1 MKRATNVTAQ
11 LPSGIKGEKVRRDI
25 ATLAFTPVNMNLTV
39 TARKVYTLLLYLA
52 QRSTK
57 NEEGGYSAPVMS
69 IVRGTGS
76 HENRAGLVLEYL
88 QQMTSTNV
96 IFRPVSE
103 NEQYT
108 LLPDERAVPVE
119 DDEVRVFALLAEA
132 RLTKRGGDNWL
143 TWWYPPTIENQVIDP
158 NRWAVIELDVLA
170 LLTTYTAVALY
181 EIVARYRESPGQKT
195 PKRPAEFWVPVLRGN
210 ALNKEREWRK
220 FKAEFVAPA
229 IAQINEVSELYIE
242 LIEEKYG
249 GRKVIDVQF
258 SVTKRHRIVR
268 NAGGAV
274 DISTAATAL
283 ALAVRESDL
292 DILVGTHGEER
303 VKRALFQLELRVL
316 NKTLDPIGKPIAY
329 LRRVLENLVDVAEP
343 GTDGAVYGAPAVAV
357 PVAVSGTAK
366 TAGLDEG
373 QIRTR
378 LIAEFGNRRT
388 NRVALAFAEITELER
403 AAWMDRVAESFGGN
417 SAFARQIRR
426 LKDRDWKSPIVYSH
440 ITRFY
445 AQHGLFESWDEPT
458 ADDLA
463 ALRAELKL

>member
-1 MKRATNVTAQ
+1 MKRVTEVTVQ

-57 NEEGGYSAPVMS
+57 NQEGGYSAPVIS

-76 HENRAGLVLEYL
+76 HDNRAGLVLEYL

-96 IFRPVSE
+96 IFRPVSD

-108 LLPDERAVPVE
+108 LLGDEQATTE
-119 DDEVRVFALLAEA
+119 NNEEVRVFALLSEA

-170 LLTTYTAVALY
+170 MLTTYTAVALY
-181 EIVARYRESPGQKT
+181 EIVARYRDSPSQKT

-210 ALNKEREWRK
+210 VLNKEREWRK

-229 IAQINEVSELYIE
+229 ILQINEVSELHVE

-258 SVTKRHRIVR
+258 SVTKRHRVVR

-274 DISTAATAL
+274 DISIAAMATAL
-283 ALAVRESDL
+283 GVRESDL
-292 DILVGTHGEER
+292 DVLISAHSEER
-303 VKRALFQLELRVL
+303 VKRALFQLELRVS
-316 NKTLDPIGKPIAY
+316 NKSLDPIGKPIAY
-329 LRRVLENLVDVAEP
+329 LRRVLENLVDTAEP
-343 GTDGAVYGAPAVAV
+343 AMGGISDET
-357 PVAVSGTAK
+357 PVIAVSVMAK
-366 TAGLDEG
+366 VTGLDEG
-373 QIRTR
+373 QIRTK
-378 LIAEFGNRRT
+378 LIAEFGNRRI
-388 NRVALAFAEITELER
+388 NRVAFSFAELTELER

-417 SAFARQIRR
+417 PALARQVRR
-426 LKDRDWKSPIVYSH
+426 LKDRDWKSPIVYSQ
-440 ITRFY
+440 IMRFY
-445 AQHGLFESWDEPT
+445 VQHGLHESWNEPT
-458 ADDLA
+458 SDDLA
-463 ALRAELKL
+463 ALRTELKL

>member
-1 MKRATNVTAQ
+1 MKKLATEVTVQ

-57 NEEGGYSAPVMS
+57 NQEGGYSAPVMS

-76 HENRAGLVLEYL
+76 HDNRAGLVLEYL

-96 IFRPVSE
+96 IFRPVSD

-108 LLPDERAVPVE
+108 LLADERPATENVANDE
-119 DDEVRVFALLAEA
+119 EVRVFALLSEA
-132 RLTKRGGDNWL
+132 RLTKRGADNWL

-170 LLTTYTAVALY
+170 MLTTYTAVALY
-181 EIVARYRESPGQKT
+181 EIVARYRDSPSQKT

-229 IAQINEVSELYIE
+229 ILQINEVSELHVE

-249 GRKVIDVQF
+249 GRKVVDVQF

-274 DISTAATAL
+274 DISVAAMATAL
-283 ALAVRESDL
+283 GVRESDL
-292 DILVGTHGEER
+292 DVLVSVHGEER
-303 VKRALFQLELRVL
+303 VKRALFQLQLRVS
-316 NKTLDPIGKPIAY
+316 NKSLDPIGKPIAY
-329 LRRVLENLVDVAEP
+329 LRRVLENLVDAGESATV
-343 GTDGAVYGAPAVAV
+343 GAADPSPAAAVA
-357 PVAVSGTAK
+357 ATA
-366 TAGLDEG
+366 TAAGLDEG
-373 QIRTR
+373 QIRTK
-378 LIAEFGNRRT
+378 LTAEFGNRRI
-388 NRVALAFAEITELER
+388 NRVALAFAALVELER
-403 AAWMDRVAESFGGN
+403 AAWMDRVAASFGGN
-417 SAFARQIRR
+417 LAFARQIRR
-426 LKDRDWKSPIVYSH
+426 LKDRDWKSPIVYSQ
-440 ITRFY
+440 IMRFY
-445 AQHGLFESWDEPT
+445 AQHGLLEVWNEPT
-458 ADDLA
+458 ADDFA
-463 ALRAELKL
+463 ALRTELKL

>member
-1 MKRATNVTAQ
+1 MTKRAMKVTVQ
-11 LPSGIKGEKVRRDI
+11 LPSGIRGEKVRRDI

-108 LLPDERAVPVE
+108 LLSGEPATTVDDE
-119 DDEVRVFALLAEA
+119 EVRVFALLAEA

-143 TWWYPPTIENQVIDP
+143 TWWYPPTIENQVINP

-170 LLTTYTAVALY
+170 QLTTYTAVALY

-229 IAQINEVSELYIE
+229 ILQINEVSELHIE

-258 SVTKRHRIVR
+258 SVTKRHRVVR

-274 DISTAATAL
+274 DISVAATGL
-283 ALAVRESDL
+283 ALGVRESDL
-292 DILVGTHGEER
+292 DVLISTHSAER
-303 VKRALFQLELRVL
+303 VKRALFQLELRVA

-329 LRRVLENLVDVAEP
+329 LRRVLENLVDAAEAATV
-343 GTDGAVYGAPAVAV
+343 GDAASAPAVAV
-357 PVAVSGTAK
+357 SGVAKATAS
-366 TAGLDEG
+366 DEG

-388 NRVALAFAEITELER
+388 NRVALAFAEMTELER
-403 AAWMDRVAESFGGN
+403 AAWMDRLAESLGGN
-417 SAFARQIRR
+417 PGFARQIRR
-426 LKDRDWKSPIVYSH
+426 LKDRDWKSPIVYSQLM
-440 ITRFY
+440 RFY
-445 AQHGLFESWDEPT
+445 VQRGLLETWDEPT

-463 ALRAELKL
+463 GLRAELKL